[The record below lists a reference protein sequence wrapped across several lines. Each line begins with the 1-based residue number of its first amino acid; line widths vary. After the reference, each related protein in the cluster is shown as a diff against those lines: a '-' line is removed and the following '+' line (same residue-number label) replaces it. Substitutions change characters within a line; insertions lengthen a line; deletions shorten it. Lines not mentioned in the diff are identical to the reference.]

1 MYPGER
7 FNSISHMV
15 GAVLAAVAS
24 VVLVVRSSIDGD
36 PWKVVSFTIYGV
48 TLFLLYLIS
57 TLYRIFKGRTPA
69 PTTSTKPASFS
80 TSPPGFIHCANPYLS
95 PSNMRR
101 KALNSIF
108 RSTSYSAGNVRL
120 AQYPGWFSQT
130 F

>member
-36 PWKVVSFTIYGV
+36 PWKIVSFTIYGV

-57 TLYRIFKGRTPA
+57 TLYQSFKGRP
-69 PTTSTKPASFS
+69 
-80 TSPPGFIHCANPYLS
+80 N
-95 PSNMRR
+95 
-101 KALNSIF
+101 
-108 RSTSYSAGNVRL
+108 
-120 AQYPGWFSQT
+120 
-130 F
+130 